1 MTYRGALALNTHT
14 MSALREGIY
23 FIGEGGGEGKTVEKL
38 QWKTPAQENRE
49 KISSKEAQQHT
60 KDWICGM
67 EWDILY
73 NLRLQKYCCS
83 EKLPTPL

>member
-38 QWKTPAQENRE
+38 Q
-49 KISSKEAQQHT
+49 
-60 KDWICGM
+60 
-67 EWDILY
+67 
-73 NLRLQKYCCS
+73 
-83 EKLPTPL
+83 